1 MARLLGG
8 SLFAGQVGKD
18 TSGEHILSEMRDA
31 GVNLKFVKI
40 NLILF
45 DVGQAFILLND
56 KGENSIIIVGGAN
69 MKYPK
74 DLVLPQEY
82 KEAIDSCKFSKYYVK

>member
-40 NLILF
+40 L
-45 DVGQAFILLND
+45 D
-56 KGENSIIIVGGAN
+56 KVPTG
-69 MKYPK
+69 
-74 DLVLPQEY
+74 
-82 KEAIDSCKFSKYYVK
+82 SKIK